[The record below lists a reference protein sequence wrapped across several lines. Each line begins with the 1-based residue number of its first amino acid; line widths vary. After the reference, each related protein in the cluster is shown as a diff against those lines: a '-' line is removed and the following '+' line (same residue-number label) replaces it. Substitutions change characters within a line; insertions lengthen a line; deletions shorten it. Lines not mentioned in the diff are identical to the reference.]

1 MFYKMMPFSLNSEI
15 LEHLNSI
22 QYMPYVNAPFEL
34 VAKVFS
40 DLKSSEERGVETC
53 QGRSQENLAAAAAGE
68 LHRICKMQQV
78 CKWLKVMIMT
88 IVMLITS

>member
-53 QGRSQENLAAAAAGE
+53 QGRSQENLAAAAGE
-68 LHRICKMQQV
+68 RHRICKMQQV